1 MGHQAVAEQCKAID
15 EWRAQIGK
23 AKQQPEVAS
32 TAALE
37 AKIEALCRE
46 RMEQAYRDISGA
58 LTAYK
63 AAHMGLPQS
72 ANSCASSGA
81 HLPCRDGLT
90 TLPAA
95 C

>member
-23 AKQQPEVAS
+23 AKQQPEPAS
-32 TAALE
+32 TATLE

-58 LTAYK
+58 LTACT
-63 AAHMGLPQS
+63 AATYGAATKCKFLCQQW
-72 ANSCASSGA
+72 SSSSLQGRPDDFA
-81 HLPCRDGLT
+81 
-90 TLPAA
+90 
-95 C
+95 